1 MKYINLLLIGLCAL
15 FFAACTY
22 IEQPGEL
29 TWWRKTRP
37 YARCHQ
43 ETTIAV
49 YDNDGMFTLPGC
61 VDYDIIEGEFPYVE
75 NNKYPD
81 EVVYQ
86 NLNSRVLAYCRGTPA
101 QIEYCV
107 NRLEGSCYVPLSEI
121 PKVPAKY
128 DTLKRGTYPERR
140 WHEGD
145 TVPRW

>member
-1 MKYINLLLIGLCAL
+1 MKYISLLLIGLCAL
-15 FFAACTY
+15 FFAACSV
-22 IEQPGEL
+22 IEQPGDL
-29 TWWRKTRP
+29 TWWSKTRP

-43 ETTIAV
+43 ETTVAI

-61 VDYDIIEGEFPYVE
+61 IDYDIVDFPYIE

-86 NLNSRVLAYCRGTPA
+86 NLNSRVLAYCRGTPE

-107 NRLEGSCYVPLSEI
+107 SRLEGSCYVPLSEI

-128 DTLKRGTYPERR
+128 DTLKRGVYPERR